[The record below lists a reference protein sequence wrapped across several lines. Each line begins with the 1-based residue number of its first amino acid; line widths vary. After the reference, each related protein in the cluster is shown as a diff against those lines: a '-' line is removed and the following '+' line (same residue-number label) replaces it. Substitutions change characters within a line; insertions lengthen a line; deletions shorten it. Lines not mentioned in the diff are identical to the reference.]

1 MATSMEQERTRRRP
15 WWRATT
21 RAPSDGSQIGA
32 SRQSTGMRGLAG
44 AIRSRVGGHA
54 ARLRPANQGSV
65 AVIFGLSATA
75 LVGMV
80 GGAVDYA
87 RLVSQRSNLQ
97 SAVDAGVMAGG
108 NALKLVVSSTD
119 SIVGLTTQTIRT
131 EAKASPASPVSIEVS
146 VAADK
151 TSVTARAEQSVKLVF
166 GPFVGMAAIPISAQA
181 KASVVGKMRLCMLA
195 LDPSATGAFAL
206 QQKAQVTAYDCA
218 LYSNSNSRSGMVG
231 RNSSMARAQT
241 ICSAGGFEN
250 QSANFTPNPQTGCPV
265 IPDPLRDSPTPQIGQ
280 CTLLAAVLKIID
292 IATGPSKGVNVI
304 ASNVTLNPGTYCGGL
319 KITKKAVVT
328 LNPGIYVFKDGP
340 LVVDKEATL
349 TGSDVGLFFTGNNAG
364 LLFDKKTTISL
375 SAPTTGPMAGLL
387 MSEDASV
394 VLPIDPVVLVDT
406 LLGDTIAPTPPPLV
420 TPTQPM
426 RIYRIISDN
435 ARTMLGTIH
444 LPHGRLVIDSS
455 KPVADMSAYT
465 VVVARQIN
473 LYEGPNLYLNANY
486 SGTSVPVPKGVGPV
500 SGRLLLSQ

>member
-1 MATSMEQERTRRRP
+1 MAARTKHDDGPRHA
-15 WWRATT
+15 WWRVA
-21 RAPSDGSQIGA
+21 RSILSDGA
-32 SRQSTGMRGLAG
+32 SL
-44 AIRSRVGGHA
+44 
-54 ARLRPANQGSV
+54 RLRAVAQALRLRRANQGSV

-97 SAVDAGVMAGG
+97 NAVDAGVMAGG
-108 NALKLVVSSTD
+108 NALKLVVSNTD
-119 SIVGLTTQTIRT
+119 SIIGLTTQTIQT
-131 EAKASPASPVSIEVS
+131 EANASPASPVSVQVS

-151 TSVTARAEQSVKLVF
+151 TSVAARAEQTVRLIF
-166 GPFVGMAAIPISAQA
+166 GPFVGMGTMAISAQA
-181 KASVVGKMRLCMLA
+181 KASVVGKMRLCMLS
-195 LDPSATGAFAL
+195 LDPSAAGAFSV

-218 LYSNSNSRSGMVG
+218 LYSNSSDKSGMVG
-231 RNSSMARAQT
+231 RNASMARAQT

-265 IPDPLRDSPTPQIGQ
+265 ISDPLRDRPTPQIGQ
-280 CTLLAAVLKIID
+280 CTLLAAILRLLDV
-292 IATGPSKGVNVI
+292 ATGPSKGVNVI
-304 ASNVTLNPGTYCGGL
+304 ASNVTLEPGTYCGGL

-328 LNPGIYVFKDGP
+328 LKPGIYVIKDGP
-340 LVVDKEATL
+340 LIVDKEATL
-349 TGSDVGLFFTGNNAG
+349 TGNDVAFFFTGNNAG

-375 SAPTTGPMAGLL
+375 AAPTTGPMAGLL
-387 MSEDASV
+387 MSEDSSV
-394 VLPIDPVVLVDT
+394 VLPIDPVALVDT
-406 LLGDTIAPTPPPLV
+406 LLGDVITPTPPPLV

-435 ARTMLGTIH
+435 ARTILGTIH

-455 KPVADMSAYT
+455 KPVADLSAYT